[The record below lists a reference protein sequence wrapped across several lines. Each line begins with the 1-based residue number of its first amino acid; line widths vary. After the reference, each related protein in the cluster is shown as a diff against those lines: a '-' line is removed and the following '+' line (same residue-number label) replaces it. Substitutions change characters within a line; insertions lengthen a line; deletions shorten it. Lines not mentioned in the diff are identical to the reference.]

1 MSKKKTQKK
10 TDKKSEKRTR
20 KRTRFFA
27 TNKLV
32 LGVLIIVVILVIV
45 AGCIGY
51 YFNNIKMDEIPTDD
65 EQVATLATRYFR
77 GTSACL
83 DYNLGIFS
91 DGTVNAKDLSYDT
104 KEEIVIDYA
113 VRKGYDKIGFNELKE
128 VYNLLFNDGSTL
140 QEKYYYESTSG
151 AYEKIGD
158 AYELNTYSACSAAR
172 PLEMICQV
180 IDKAYKS
187 DREIKI
193 ITGLYSGTADTQ
205 NLYSGLNWDDEHLLG
220 VFGEIEEPT
229 ADNLAK
235 WEIVYKYND
244 KLKTYYLD
252 HTKKL

>member
-20 KRTRFFA
+20 KRTRFFT
-27 TNKLV
+27 TNRLV

-51 YFNNIKMDEIPTDD
+51 YFNNIKMDEISTDD
-65 EQVATLATRYFR
+65 EQVATLSTRYFR

-83 DYNLGIFS
+83 DYNLGVFS

-113 VRKGYDKIGFNELKE
+113 ARKGYDKIGLKE
-128 VYNLLFNDGSTL
+128 LMELYKLFFNDGSTL
-140 QEKYYYESTSG
+140 QEKQYYESSSG
-151 AYEKIGD
+151 HYEKDGED
-158 AYELNTYSACSAAR
+158 YVLEVYSACSASE
-172 PLEMICQV
+172 PPEMICQV
-180 IDKAYKS
+180 VDKAYKS
-187 DREIKI
+187 SNEIKI
-193 ITGLYSGTADTQ
+193 ITGLVSGTAETG

-220 VFGEIEEPT
+220 VYGEIEEPT
-229 ADNLAK
+229 ADKLAK